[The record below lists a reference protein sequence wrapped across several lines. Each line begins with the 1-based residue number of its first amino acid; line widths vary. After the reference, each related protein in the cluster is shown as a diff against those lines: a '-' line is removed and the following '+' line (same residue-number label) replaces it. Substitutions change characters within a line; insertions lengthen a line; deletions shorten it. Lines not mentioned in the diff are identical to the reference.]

1 MRQSRPAIRPARSED
16 AGFIARTILSAQ
28 RGHRP
33 WGWFDIALGWPEPQV
48 VAFVERMALART
60 RSWWHVAN
68 FIIAEI
74 AGEPA
79 ASLCAMPAVG
89 SGVAA
94 RAAFTEVA
102 GDIGL
107 GPAELSAIFSRAAYA
122 RECWIQG
129 SDEDWLIEH
138 VATDPA
144 CRGRGLVQALIDH
157 ALAAGKAA
165 GLQAGLDLVPDRQ
178 RSGRTMLRQSGL
190 CVRGGEARSGVRGA
204 DRRAGI
210 SAVCARDPVNLV
222 RSGSRDANRAAI
234 SLRSSRLTVIPRI
247 DLPRHFAERW
257 RQLIT
262 QLFIQEY

>member
-1 MRQSRPAIRPARSED
+1 MRQSRPAIRPARTED
-16 AGFIARTILSAQ
+16 AGFISRTILSAQ

-33 WGWFDIALGWPEPQV
+33 WGWFDITLGWPEPQV
-48 VAFVERMALART
+48 VAFVERMAIART

-79 ASLCAMPAVG
+79 ASLCAMPAAG

-94 RAAFTEVA
+94 RAAFAEVA

-165 GLQAGLDLVPDRQ
+165 GHTQASISFLIGN
-178 RSGRTMLRQSGL
+178 
-190 CVRGGEARSGVRGA
+190 EAAERCYA
-204 DRRAGI
+204 KAGF
-210 SAVCARDPVNLV
+210 AFAEEKRDPAFEALTGAPGFRRSV
-222 RSGSRDANRAAI
+222 RAI
-234 SLRSSRLTVIPRI
+234 
-247 DLPRHFAERW
+247 
-257 RQLIT
+257 Q
-262 QLFIQEY
+262 